1 MKKIL
6 SLILCVVMVMSMF
19 ALASCDNNTDT
30 NNGDENKATT
40 LKFGFAVDAAV
51 SAVESATADK
61 EGKGEF
67 VVNAAAVL
75 VDAEGKIVKCVLDT
89 ADNTVNFT
97 AEGKAVEVSEF
108 KTKYEMGDAYGMVAY
123 AGAAKEW
130 YEQADAF
137 CAAVVGKTAAEV
149 KALVADNDYAQGA
162 LVEADCTIKV
172 GETYRALEKAVNSA
186 VAFEGNGTETIKLG
200 LNTEATIEDATA
212 DADGSA
218 EVNTTMFAA
227 LLDKDGKILDSFL
240 DAAQIQFGFTAAGKS
255 TTDTETA
262 FRTKYEK
269 HGDYAMGGKTFLDK
283 DGDGVVLEWDAQADA
298 FNSVCVGK
306 TLTQVVA
313 LALENDYGVEELVN
327 VDCTI
332 KVGEFTRAA
341 SKAR

>member
-149 KALVADNDYAQGA
+149 KALVAEGGKGTDEIITAG
-162 LVEADCTIKV
+162 CTI
-172 GETYRALEKAVNSA
+172 AVSEFVA
-186 VAFEGNGTETIKLG
+186 VV
-200 LNTEATIEDATA
+200 TEAVENAIDSNATADSKLQLGIVSTQSAKDATA
-212 DADGSA
+212 EAAGANDVDTTVVAAALDADGKVVA
-218 EVNTTMFAA
+218 MATDALQAKFA
-227 LLDKDGKILDSFL
+227 F
-240 DAAQIQFGFTAAGKS
+240 DAAGVCEVELGAIKTKDDLGADYGMVAYGGAAK
-255 TTDTETA
+255 
-262 FRTKYEK
+262 
-269 HGDYAMGGKTFLDK
+269 
-283 DGDGVVLEWDAQADA
+283 EWNEQADA
-298 FNSVCVGK
+298 FDATCIGK
-306 TLTQVVA
+306 TATEIAALVA
-313 LALENDYGVEELVN
+313 ENGYNGVDALVN
-327 VDCTI
+327 AGCTI
-332 KVGEFTRAA
+332 GVADMVKAA
-341 SKAR
+341 VKAATVA